1 MLGRRL
7 AALLI
12 DWGSC
17 LLVSYAF
24 FDADAWATLA
34 IFAVLQVLTVGTVG
48 SSPGHRLLGL
58 RVTRL
63 DGNWAGPV
71 PVAVRTVLLCLFVP
85 AVIMV
90 DGRGLH
96 DVAART
102 RIGPLRPSAG
112 TSEPTA
118 PGPTGSR

>member
-7 AALLI
+7 LALLL

-34 IFAVLQVLTVGTVG
+34 IFAALQVLTVGTIG
-48 SSPGHRLLGL
+48 SSPGHRLFGL

-63 DGNWAGPV
+63 DGSWAGPL
-71 PVAVRTVLLCLFVP
+71 PAAVRTILLCLFVP
-85 AVIMV
+85 ALIMV

-102 RIGPLRPSAG
+102 TIGPLRRPV
-112 TSEPTA
+112 PTDA
-118 PGPTGSR
+118 A